1 MHKKNKI
8 FVLSLIG
15 STHVALFGAV
25 IPEDSGIISGQ
36 LRAAYVN
43 QDNAASTDTYGTA
56 FGGQLKYETPAWN
69 NLKAGV
75 AVFASQKIHF
85 ASGDAHRSELNGD
98 LFDLNGK
105 SFAYMGEG
113 YIDYSTND
121 FSLRVGRQELITPF
135 ADPDDI
141 RMHVNRYEAAMATYS
156 GIEKTTL
163 TAGFIS
169 RWAGYD
175 YSATD
180 KTNFN
185 KPAQGSHGTAVI
197 GIKNE
202 SVDNLAVQAWYYSI
216 DKMADIGYVQANYEI
231 DLTEGTKLNVAV
243 QYANFSEDR
252 NASAEL
258 STTDGDVYG
267 AMVSL
272 NKGMVTVGAAYN
284 EVHNEDGKTVN
295 LGIGGG
301 PFFTSMWEWTLGW
314 MEDAKAYQFNAAL
327 DLQDAG
333 LDGVVLSVLY
343 GDFRSVP
350 ADTKITETNLVAT
363 YQMSEALSGELNYAT
378 VRDHHDNAG
387 NNGSDAGYDRFM
399 VRLNYDF

>member
-1 MHKKNKI
+1 MMKNKI
-8 FVLSLIG
+8 IGMSLIA
-15 STHVALFGAV
+15 STQLVLFGAI
-25 IPEDSGIISGQ
+25 IPEEKGVVSGQ
-36 LRAAYVN
+36 FRAAYVN

-56 FGGQLKYETPAWN
+56 FGGQLKYETAAWN

-75 AVFASQKIHF
+75 AVFASQKINF
-85 ASGDAHRSELNGD
+85 ASGDADRNELNGD

-113 YIDYSTND
+113 YIDYSIND
-121 FSLRVGRQELITPF
+121 FSLRVGRQALTTPF

-141 RMHVNRYEAAMATYS
+141 RMHVNRYEAAMVTYS
-156 GIEKTTL
+156 GLEKTTL
-163 TAGFIS
+163 TAGYIL

-185 KPAQGSHGTAVI
+185 KPALESNGAAVV

-202 SVDNLAVQAWYYSI
+202 SIDNLTLQGWYYSI
-216 DKMADIGYVQANYEI
+216 DKMADIGYIQANYGIMLSE
-231 DLTEGTKLNVAV
+231 DTKLDVAV

-258 STTDGDVYG
+258 SGTDGNVYG
-267 AMVSL
+267 AMAAL
-272 NKGMVTVGAAYN
+272 NRGMFTVGVAYN
-284 EVHNEDGKTVN
+284 EVHNKNGKTVN

-327 DLQDAG
+327 DLKDAG
-333 LDGVVLSVLY
+333 LEGVVLSALY

-350 ADTKITETNLVAT
+350 ADQKVTETDLVAT
-363 YQMSEALSGELNYAT
+363 YQINEALSGELNYAT
-378 VRDHHDNAG
+378 VRDRHDNASSSG
-387 NNGSDAGYDRFM
+387 GDAGYNRFM
-399 VRLNYDF
+399 IRLNYNF

>member
-8 FVLSLIG
+8 IVMSLIA
-15 STHVALFGAV
+15 SAHVALFGAV
-25 IPEDSGIISGQ
+25 IPDDKGIISGQ

-43 QDNAASTDTYGTA
+43 QDNAASVDTYGTA
-56 FGGQLKYETPAWN
+56 FGGYLKYETAAWN
-69 NLKAGV
+69 NIKAGV
-75 AVFASQKIHF
+75 AVFASKKIYF
-85 ASGDAHRSELNGD
+85 ASGDADRSELNGD

-113 YIDYSTND
+113 YIDYSIND
-121 FSLRVGRQELITPF
+121 FSLRVGRQELTTPF

-141 RMHVNRYEAAMATYS
+141 RMHPNRYEAVMATYS
-156 GIEKTTL
+156 GIDKTTFS
-163 TAGFIS
+163 TGFIS

-175 YSATD
+175 YSITD

-185 KPAQGSHGTAVI
+185 KPAQGSHGVAVI

-202 SVDNLAVQAWYYSI
+202 SLDNLALQAWYYLI
-216 DKMADIGYVQANYEI
+216 DKMANIGYVQANYGI
-231 DLTEGTKLNVAV
+231 NLTEDTKLDVAV

-258 STTDGDVYG
+258 SGTDGNVYG
-267 AMVSL
+267 AMVAL

-284 EVHNEDGKTVN
+284 EVHNKNGKTVN

-301 PFFTSMWEWTLGW
+301 PYFTAMWEWTLGW

-327 DLQDAG
+327 DLKDAG
-333 LDGVVLSVLY
+333 LDGIVLSALY
-343 GDFRSVP
+343 GDFRSAP
-350 ADTKITETNLVAT
+350 ADTKVTETDLVAT
-363 YQMSEALSGELNYAT
+363 YHMSEALSGELNYAT
-378 VRDHHDNAG
+378 VRDHHDNASSSG
-387 NNGSDAGYDRFM
+387 GDTGYDRFM
-399 VRLNYDF
+399 IRLNYNF